1 MHALA
6 LQFLLWYCAACH
18 ISIEKRGA
26 IMGLLDGVLGA
37 VLKNGMGSGGQQQDV
52 MGSLIGGLIQQAGGV
67 GGLLGMLKQGGLG
80 QHADSWQST
89 GQNMPV
95 DAGDLMK
102 VLGGAMGGGGGM
114 QAQGGG
120 MGGLLGQVL
129 GGAAP
134 GGAGGNLGDLLAKSG
149 IGQDQLGGLLSQV
162 LPHVVDGMTPGGQ
175 VPQEHSN
182 DMMQNVLG
190 GLMKNAMGG
199 KGGGLFG

>member
-1 MHALA
+1 
-6 LQFLLWYCAACH
+6 
-18 ISIEKRGA
+18 
-26 IMGLLDGVLGA
+26 MGLLDGVLGA
-37 VLKNGMGSGGQQQDV
+37 VLKNGMGGGNGGGQQDV

-80 QHADSWQST
+80 QQADSWQST

-95 DAGDLMK
+95 EGGDLMK
-102 VLGGAMGGGGGM
+102 VLGGMMGGGGN
-114 QAQGGG
+114 QAQQGGLGG

-134 GGAGGNLGDLLAKSG
+134 GGGNLGDLLAKSG
-149 IGQDQLGGLLSQV
+149 VGQDQLGGLLAQV
-162 LPHVVDGMTPGGQ
+162 LPRVVDGMTPDGQ

-190 GLMKNAMGG
+190 SLMKNAMGG